1 MIIASIDIGTNTI
14 LLLIAEADTVSNEI
28 KTIRDEFRIPRIG
41 EGLLVNSPIKQE
53 KTELLINTLSEYK
66 EIIAQYSCDK
76 LILTATNAFRIASN
90 AGELVKKIKSEL
102 GFDITIVPG
111 KDEAKLS
118 FLGAISGFP
127 SGDKYLVIDI
137 GGGSTEIIFGSRT
150 GIIFSNSYPVGVV
163 SLTERFL
170 MKQPPEVDDII
181 KFNKFIKDKFSLI
194 DFNKITP
201 SRTIAI
207 AGTPTTLAC
216 IKQKLTSYDESL
228 IEGSVLTKSEIGEF
242 VEILSK
248 LTPEEIKL
256 KFGRIVNGREDV
268 LFAGTGILYSLMDSM
283 NIQEV
288 LVSTKGIRYG
298 AIIDYLTQ
306 GKK

>member
-1 MIIASIDIGTNTI
+1 MIIASIDIGTNTV
-14 LLLIAEADTVSNEI
+14 LLLIAEVDTVSKKL
-28 KTIRDEFRIPRIG
+28 KTVRDEFRIPRIG
-41 EGLLVNSPIKQE
+41 EGLLVNSPIKKE
-53 KTELLINTLSEYK
+53 KIKLLIKTLSEYK
-66 EIIAQYSCDK
+66 EIIAQYSFDK
-76 LILTATNAFRIASN
+76 VILTATNAFRIASN

-102 GFDITIVPG
+102 NLDITIVPG

-127 SGDKYLVIDI
+127 SEDKYLVIDI
-137 GGGSTEIIFGSRT
+137 GGGSTEVIFGSRA
-150 GIIFSNSYPVGVV
+150 GINFSNSYPVGVV

-170 MKQPPEVDDII
+170 KKQPPEVDEII
-181 KFNKFIKDKFSLI
+181 QFNNFVKGIFEVIEY
-194 DFNKITP
+194 NKITP

-228 IEGSVLTKSEIGEF
+228 IEGSVLTKSEVGEF

-248 LTPEEIKL
+248 LKPDEIKS
-256 KFGRIVNGREDV
+256 KFGRIVYGREDV
-268 LFAGTGILYSLMDSM
+268 LFAGTGILYSLMDSI

-298 AIIDYLTQ
+298 AIIDYLTR